1 MLTNVCPVYQRVKAS
16 TDVEYVI
23 KLTYAELYNEELKDL
38 LSPTP
43 NENLKIIEDPNL
55 GPLIQNITEANFTSA
70 SDVKTLLEEGENR
83 RHFGV
88 TNMNAHSSR
97 SHVIVRLNIES
108 RKIIGKTTNALRQ
121 SWGKDRPSCV
131 STLNL
136 VDLAGSERANKAGT
150 TGQSLKEGSFIN
162 KSLLTLGTVI
172 SNLSEGK
179 LQHIP
184 YRNSKLTRL
193 LATAL
198 GGNAK
203 TCVITCI
210 SPASGN
216 VAESLNTLRFA
227 ARAKR
232 IVNHVHKNEIMDMK
246 SLTNKLALQMAE
258 IEQLRG
264 QLDISRQL
272 GYSPDD
278 EMNGETLRD
287 KALYASKNLRAVRF
301 MMNNG
306 AAIINGL
313 REKGMI
319 QLARKVPS
327 DIRDIVT
334 GVRDAE
340 EILENYSNII
350 NTYLPKNRKLFSKLN
365 DVMMQNEGEAIVS
378 AHEGN
383 NATSDDEG
391 SGEDEDIF
399 DSLENGGEAAREQMS
414 IVSFYAEDI
423 RSGAFRFIQKLKGDL
438 SESINRERNLRKA
451 FDDAQSNLVEQF
463 EIIRNL
469 RLVEAGLSKQVED
482 LKSQWK
488 SDVNANSHHVQQL
501 TARIGDLEMALTD
514 RDTNIL
520 VRQHEIQNK
529 DIEGEKLKIQVE
541 QLTKDLSGAI
551 ASKKAFEDEAARQR
565 NDLRMQMD
573 RLRNNMHEM
582 LLQGGEENKIIE
594 NHNAQLQKELD
605 IAKDEINVLTQ
616 TKERLE
622 LEVSQL
628 RTQINNAQ
636 EDLKSHDQII
646 VTLRDE
652 VRLTLFKCNLSK

>member
-1 MLTNVCPVYQRVKAS
+1 M
-16 TDVEYVI
+16 I
-23 KLTYAELYNEELKDL
+23 KLTYAELYNEELRDL

-43 NENLKIIEDPNL
+43 NDNLKIIEDPNL

-70 SDVKTLLEEGENR
+70 SDVKTILEEGENR

-108 RKIIGKTTNALRQ
+108 RKIIGKTTSALRQ

-131 STLNL
+131 SALNL

-150 TGQSLKEGSFIN
+150 SGQSLKEGSFIN

-227 ARAKR
+227 SRAKR

-264 QLDISRQL
+264 QLDVSRQL
-272 GYSPDD
+272 GYCPDD

-301 MMNNG
+301 MMSNG

-319 QLARKVPS
+319 QLARKVPG

-340 EILENYSNII
+340 EVIEIYSNII
-350 NTYLPKNRKLFSKLN
+350 NTYLPKNRKLLSKLN

-378 AHEGN
+378 ANEGGN
-383 NATSDDEG
+383 GSDDEG
-391 SGEDEDIF
+391 SDDDEDIF

-414 IVSFYAEDI
+414 VVSFYAEDI
-423 RSGAFRFIQKLKGDL
+423 RSSAFRFIRKLQGEL
-438 SESINRERNLRKA
+438 GESVNREKNVRKA
-451 FDDAQSNLVEQF
+451 FDDAQNNLVEQF

-469 RLVEAGLSKQVED
+469 RLVESGLSKQVDE
-482 LKSQWK
+482 LKAQWK
-488 SDVNANSHHVQQL
+488 SDISANSFHVQQL
-501 TARIGDLEMALTD
+501 TSRIGDLEMALND

-529 DIEGEKLKIQVE
+529 DIEVEKLKIQVE
-541 QLTKDLSGAI
+541 QLTKDLGGAV
-551 ASKKAFEDEAARQR
+551 ASKKAFEDEAVRQR

-582 LLQGGEENKIIE
+582 LLQGGEENKVVE

-605 IAKDEINVLTQ
+605 TANDEINILTQ

-646 VTLRDE
+646 VILRDE
-652 VRLTLFKCNLSK
+652 VNLYIFSIFF

>member
-1 MLTNVCPVYQRVKAS
+1 M
-16 TDVEYVI
+16 
-23 KLTYAELYNEELKDL
+23 TYAELYNEEIKDL

-70 SDVKTLLEEGENR
+70 ADVKAILEEGENR

-97 SHVIVRLNIES
+97 SHVIVRLNIEA
-108 RKIIGKTTNALRQ
+108 RKIVGKTTNPLRQ

-246 SLTNKLALQMAE
+246 SLTGKLAIQMAE
-258 IEQLRG
+258 IEQLRN
-264 QLDISRQL
+264 QLDVSRQL
-272 GYSPDD
+272 GYCPDD
-278 EMNGETLRD
+278 DTNGESLRD

-301 MMNNG
+301 MLNNG
-306 AAIINGL
+306 ATIINGL

-319 QLARKVPS
+319 QLAQKVPS
-327 DIRDIVT
+327 DIRDVVLGT
-334 GVRDAE
+334 RDSD

-350 NTYLPKNRKLFSKLN
+350 NTYLPTNRKLMSKIH
-365 DVMMQNEGEAIVS
+365 DAVMQNESDAIVS
-378 AHEGN
+378 VHDSSGAL
-383 NATSDDEG
+383 SDDEEET
-391 SGEDEDIF
+391 SEEDLF
-399 DSLENGGEAAREQMS
+399 NSLENGGEAAREQLNAAL
-414 IVSFYAEDI
+414 FYAEDT
-423 RSGAFRFIQKLKGDL
+423 RSIATRYIDKVQQEL
-438 SESINRERNLRKA
+438 SECLAREKSTRKN
-451 FDDAQSNLVEQF
+451 FDDSQKNLVEQL
-463 EIIRNL
+463 ETVRNL
-469 RLVEAGLSKQVED
+469 RISENSLNRQIEE
-482 LKSQWK
+482 LKGQWK
-488 SDVNANSHHVQQL
+488 ADLTANTQQVQQL
-501 TARIGDLEMALTD
+501 TTQIGDLEIEIAD
-514 RDTNIL
+514 KDTTLL
-520 VRQHEIQNK
+520 VKQHEIQDK
-529 DIEGEKLKIQVE
+529 DKEIEKLRGQVD
-541 QLTKDLSGAI
+541 QLTKDLNGAI

-565 NDLRMQMD
+565 NDLRIQMD

-582 LLQGGEENKIIE
+582 LLQGGEENKVVE
-594 NHNAQLQKELD
+594 SHNAQLQKELD
-605 IAKDEINVLTQ
+605 VSKDEINVLTQ
-616 TKERLE
+616 TKEQLDIE
-622 LEVSQL
+622 LSQL
-628 RTQINNAQ
+628 RAQIATLH
-636 EDLKSHDQII
+636 DGLMSHDQTI
-646 VTLRDE
+646 VSLRDE
-652 VRLTLFKCNLSK
+652 VSFQNKNNNFQSFLLLFLLL